1 MSQITTNLTLTLWNS
16 LTDPYDS
23 SELVDNFVKIDLH
36 DHATA
41 GGVKI
46 PFAGIASAAIAS
58 SSDTSSSKFV
68 VASDTRLSDG
78 RPPDYFD
85 VAWDG
90 TSNLALQGTVTKS
103 SIVRQTGTLSTNKTV
118 TLPLYSSLPAGSEVI
133 IQSGNLSGGVINV
146 RPYSGDKINGTTDNP
161 NVNIGASYAFRR
173 FINDGTSGW
182 VFDEGVLRTS
192 NNLSELTATASTAR
206 TNLGLGDLVTF
217 SSTAQGTSATL
228 AGAISDE
235 TGTGSLVFG
244 TSPSLTTP
252 KITGSSGGTTT
263 IASAQTATGKTIT
276 FPNVGAN
283 ANVITSADSGTI
295 TTAMFQS
302 GATIDKA
309 NALATPRKIN
319 GVPFDGAADISLY
332 LFREN
337 DNLPI
342 TQTYTDGT
350 VALSGTTLTLTP
362 AADVTGLTLT
372 ASSPSTGYVTYTK
385 NSHSFYVGETVVI
398 AGFGAAGSGSYNGTF
413 RIISKT
419 TNTFTVVNTATGG
432 TPGSSGTAHSVFD
445 TSMVGSILTVTI
457 SGTQR
462 FIPVVGYIDTLNL
475 KVSNSNNYSFT
486 TQAYTSIANTLS
498 DGDEVLVHTET
509 NALPY
514 VKNNG
519 TSVYSVPISAAV
531 ITGEDGGAG
540 TGYVTYTTSV
550 TQAFS
555 YGQELTIVGTFNGG
569 TGYTG
574 TFTTTS
580 SNPATGTFTV
590 ANASASGIVT
600 SVTGGGVSV
609 INTDTVIHMRYTS
622 AEKHWDYLG
631 GSPSTTRDSA
641 NVFATSEQFTNATT
655 SYTAVDGAAFTF
667 FYQGIYNLTISCN
680 AFTGGALTATVTT
693 TSNSGGDGSQTY
705 TTSTNPHNL
714 LPGDKV
720 VVTGLSNAANNGTF
734 TVFSTPAAN
743 TFVVWNPSG
752 TASTGQSGTAT
763 FYHENTIYV
772 NASTTTPANDYY
784 AAVLKGVNTQSDISL
799 SRPIVVTARNTTYN
813 LYLKTDSVLGT
824 PKIKNWSVTLTPLYY
839 L

>member
-1 MSQITTNLTLTLWNS
+1 
-16 LTDPYDS
+16 
-23 SELVDNFVKIDLH
+23 
-36 DHATA
+36 
-41 GGVKI
+41 
-46 PFAGIASAAIAS
+46 
-58 SSDTSSSKFV
+58 
-68 VASDTRLSDG
+68 
-78 RPPDYFD
+78 
-85 VAWDG
+85 
-90 TSNLALQGTVTKS
+90 
-103 SIVRQTGTLSTNKTV
+103 
-118 TLPLYSSLPAGSEVI
+118 
-133 IQSGNLSGGVINV
+133 
-146 RPYSGDKINGTTDNP
+146 
-161 NVNIGASYAFRR
+161 
-173 FINDGTSGW
+173 
-182 VFDEGVLRTS
+182 
-192 NNLSELTATASTAR
+192 
-206 TNLGLGDLVTF
+206 
-217 SSTAQGTSATL
+217 
-228 AGAISDE
+228 
-235 TGTGSLVFG
+235 
-244 TSPSLTTP
+244 
-252 KITGSSGGTTT
+252 
-263 IASAQTATGKTIT
+263 
-276 FPNVGAN
+276 
-283 ANVITSADSGTI
+283 
-295 TTAMFQS
+295 
-302 GATIDKA
+302 
-309 NALATPRKIN
+309 
-319 GVPFDGAADISLY
+319 
-332 LFREN
+332 
-337 DNLPI
+337 
-342 TQTYTDGT
+342 
-350 VALSGTTLTLTP
+350 
-362 AADVTGLTLT
+362 
-372 ASSPSTGYVTYTK
+372 
-385 NSHSFYVGETVVI
+385 
-398 AGFGAAGSGSYNGTF
+398 
-413 RIISKT
+413 
-419 TNTFTVVNTATGG
+419 
-432 TPGSSGTAHSVFD
+432 
-445 TSMVGSILTVTI
+445 MVGSILTVTI

-475 KVSNSNNYSFT
+475 KVGNPNNYSFT

-555 YGQELTIVGTFNGG
+555 YGQELTIVGTFTGG

-680 AFTGGALTATVTT
+680 AFTGGALTATVTA

-772 NASTTTPANDYY
+772 NAGTTTPANDYY

-813 LYLKTDSVLGT
+813 LYLKTDSILGT

>member
-1 MSQITTNLTLTLWNS
+1 MSQITTNLALTLWNS

-23 SELVDNFVKIDLH
+23 SELVDNFVRIDLH

-46 PFAGIASAAIAS
+46 PFAGIATAAIAS

-78 RPPDYFD
+78 RPPDFNDINWSTNADYTI
-85 VAWDG
+85 VA
-90 TSNLALQGTVTKS
+90 TKS
-103 SIVRQTGTLSTNKTV
+103 SIIRQTATLTAARTV
-118 TLPLYSSLPAGSEVI
+118 TLPAANALAAGTEIIIQAGSNVDASKTI
-133 IQSGNLSGGVINV
+133 SINKSGS
-146 RPYSGDKINGTTDNP
+146 DTINGGTAA
-161 NVNIGASYAFRR
+161 VVIGVAYAFRR
-173 FINDGTSGW
+173 FITDGVSAW
-182 VFDEGVLRTS
+182 VYDAGVLRTS

-295 TTAMFQS
+295 TTAMLQS

-319 GVPFDGAADISLY
+319 GVPFDGTADISLF
-332 LFREN
+332 LFRES

-372 ASSPSTGYVTYTK
+372 ASSPSAGYVTYTK
-385 NSHSFYVGETVVI
+385 NSHNFYVGETVVI

-413 RIISKT
+413 KIVSKT

-445 TSMVGSILTVTI
+445 SSMVGSILTVTI

-475 KVSNSNNYSFT
+475 KVSNPNNYSFT

-555 YGQELTIVGTFNGG
+555 YGQELTIVGTFTGG

-720 VVTGLSNAANNGTF
+720 VVTGLSNAVNNGTF
-734 TVFSTPAAN
+734 IVFSTPAAN

-752 TASTGQSGTAT
+752 TASTNQSGTAT

-772 NASTTTPANDYY
+772 NAGTTTPANDYY

-813 LYLKTDSVLGT
+813 LYLKTDSILGT

>member
-1 MSQITTNLTLTLWNS
+1 MATTSNLGLTIWSS

-23 SELVDNFVKIDLH
+23 SQLVDNFVKIDSH
-36 DHATA
+36 NHT
-41 GGVKI
+41 GGKGIAI
-46 PFAGIASAAIAS
+46 PFAGIDTAAIATS
-58 SSDTSSSKFV
+58 GTSSSTKLV
-68 VASDTRLSDG
+68 RADDSRLSDG
-78 RPPDYFD
+78 RPPDYVD
-85 VAWDG
+85 INWNTDANY
-90 TSNLALQGTVTKS
+90 TIAATKS
-103 SIVRQTGTLSTNKTV
+103 SIVRQTATLTGAKTATLPAANALAAGTEIIVQGGVSVTSTNTV
-118 TLPLYSSLPAGSEVI
+118 SVAPAGS
-133 IQSGNLSGGVINV
+133 
-146 RPYSGDKINGTTDNP
+146 DTINGSGSS
-161 NVNIGASYAFRR
+161 VVIGAAYGFRR
-173 FINDGTSGW
+173 FITDGSSSW
-182 VFDEGVLRTS
+182 VYDAGVLRAS
-192 NNLSELTATASTAR
+192 NNLSDLTSASTAR
-206 TNLGLGDLVTF
+206 TSLGLGSL
-217 SSTAQGTSATL
+217 ATL
-228 AGAISDE
+228 NAVPD
-235 TGTGSLVFG
+235 
-244 TSPSLTTP
+244 
-252 KITGSSGGTTT
+252 
-263 IASAQTATGKTIT
+263 AS
-276 FPNVGAN
+276 
-283 ANVITSADSGTI
+283 I
-295 TTAMFQS
+295 TTAKLAS

-309 NALATPRKIN
+309 NAFATPRKIN
-319 GVPFDGAADISLY
+319 GVPFDGSADISLF

-372 ASSPSTGYVTYTK
+372 ASSPSAGYVTYTK

-413 RIISKT
+413 RIVSKT

-445 TSMVGSILTVTI
+445 SSMVGSILTVTV

-462 FIPVVGYIDTLNL
+462 LIPVVGYIDTLNL
-475 KVSNSNNYSFT
+475 KVSNPNSYSFT

-498 DGDEVLVHTET
+498 DGDEILVHTET

-519 TSVYSVPISAAV
+519 TSVYSVPISAAA

-540 TGYVTYTTSV
+540 TGYVTYTTSA

-590 ANASASGIVT
+590 ANASASGTVT

-609 INTDTVIHMRYTS
+609 INTDTVIHMRYAS
-622 AEKHWDYLG
+622 VEKHWDYLG

-641 NVFATSEQFTNATT
+641 NIFATSEQFTNATA
-655 SYTAVDGAAFTF
+655 SYAAVDGAVFTF
-667 FYQGIYNLTISCN
+667 FYQGVYNLTISCN
-680 AFTGGALTATVTT
+680 ANTGGALTATVTT
-693 TSNSGGDGSQTY
+693 TSGSGGDGSQTY

-714 LPGDKV
+714 FPGDKV
-720 VVTGLSNAANNGTF
+720 VVTGLGTAANNGTF

-743 TFVVWNPSG
+743 TFVVWNPNG

-763 FYHENTIYV
+763 FYHENTVYV
-772 NASTTTPANDYY
+772 NAGTTTPANDYY
-784 AAVLKGVNTQSDISL
+784 AAVLKGVNIQSDISL
-799 SRPIVVTARNTTYN
+799 SRPVVVTARNTTYN
-813 LYLKTDSVLGT
+813 LYLKADSILGT